1 MSRQSRGNS
10 MIECQLAQLIGKKG
24 LTVTEV
30 ARATG
35 INRSTVTALCRQ
47 RATRVELPVIESL
60 CTYFSCQV
68 GDLFQI
74 VTDANGNASHTS

>member
-1 MSRQSRGNS
+1 MV
-10 MIECQLAQLIGKKG
+10 ECQLAQLITKRG
-24 LTVTEV
+24 LTVSEV

-47 RATRVELPVIESL
+47 RATRIELPVIESL
-60 CTYFSCQV
+60 CNYFSCQV

-74 VTDANGNASHTS
+74 VTDANGSPSRTS